1 MSVQAKCYHSTED
14 LCIVLGNIDPDIK
27 LQLKGSETLW
37 KNADICDIDNKMH
50 LNDAE
55 QP

>member
-1 MSVQAKCYHSTED
+1 M
-14 LCIVLGNIDPDIK
+14 LPFNWRPMNFLGNIDPDIK